1 MCMYQRSCDMFLGIP
16 FNIASYALL
25 LELIAM
31 VTGLEAKKLT
41 MFLADVHI
49 YQNHLAQVQEQLQR
63 PTHKLPLLH
72 LDCGIIKRSSDTIRQ
87 LELIQP
93 DDIQLINYEHED
105 AIKAEM
111 AV

>member
-1 MCMYQRSCDMFLGIP
+1 
-16 FNIASYALL
+16 
-25 LELIAM
+25 
-31 VTGLEAKKLT
+31 

-72 LDCGIIKRSSDTIRQ
+72 LDCGIIKRSPDIIRQ

-93 DDIQLINYEHED
+93 DDIQLINYKHED
-105 AIKAEM
+105 AIKADM